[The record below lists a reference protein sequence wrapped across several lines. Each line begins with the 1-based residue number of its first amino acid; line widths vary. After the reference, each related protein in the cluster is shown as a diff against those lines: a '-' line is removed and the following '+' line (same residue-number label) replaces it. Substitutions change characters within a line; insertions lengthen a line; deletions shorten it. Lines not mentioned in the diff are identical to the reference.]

1 MGSLAIEAAPSLD
14 TAVQSYAP
22 RRVFWTAAQHLIG
35 IATAVNLTSA
45 DSI

>member
-22 RRVFWTAAQHLIG
+22 RRVILTAAQRFMALPLQ
-35 IATAVNLTSA
+35 VNLTLT
-45 DSI
+45 D

>member
-22 RRVFWTAAQHLIG
+22 RRVILTAAQRFIG
-35 IATAVNLTSA
+35 IATAVNLTLT
-45 DSI
+45 D